1 MLKETTRIFAAC
13 LNSSCE
19 YLGSGI
25 LQRSSACVQGEET
38 HEYF

>member
-13 LNSSCE
+13 LHASCE

-25 LQRSSACVQGEET
+25 LQRSSACVQGEGT